1 MKNQLITLTLAEI
14 PKEIRGKMFKYT
26 SDRRKS
32 HPHYFTSTV
41 PELITIEE
49 KEEILDKRNIKISI
63 LGYIPYII
71 VIKCQMEVEDIFRQN
86 EILSWEEKLYN
97 RSYEIISDYEGNKE
111 FSEVYSIF
119 TVEKYEGEPEQFYKY
134 APQIAALLKS
144 ESLVLDKKEIEY
156 TLSSQIKY
164 AEHDLAI
171 IDWDGAFLFDKE
183 GDFSLPIEL
192 LILANLQLLRHR
204 ILDKRLDEQLKE
216 LGNLIKNLNV
226 EKRKWFNKNERIR
239 DMAKDILERRIT
251 WITAFE
257 SLERDIKLIGEWYS
271 ARFYDLASK
280 KLKIE
285 SWRNQIKEKLDFL
298 EGIYESLVDNFSIS
312 AKEKAEWIELI
323 GFFILQIGW
332 FVLIILEFIY
342 FTR

>member
-1 MKNQLITLTLAEI
+1 MKNQLITLTLSEI
-14 PKEIRGKMFKYT
+14 PKEIRGKMLKY
-26 SDRRKS
+26 SEKKKS
-32 HPHYFTSTV
+32 GPHYFSSSV
-41 PELITIEE
+41 PELVIIDE
-49 KEEILDKRNIKISI
+49 KEKEINNKNAKISI
-63 LGYIPYII
+63 LGYIPYILVVKI
-71 VIKCQMEVEDIFRQN
+71 ETEIENIFDQN
-86 EILSWEEKLYN
+86 ETLKWEEKLYKE
-97 RSYEIISDYEGNKE
+97 SYEIINQYGGNEE
-111 FSEVYSIF
+111 FTEVYSIF
-119 TVEKYEGEPEQFYKY
+119 TVEKYEGEPEQFFKY

-192 LILANLQLLRHR
+192 LILANLQLLRYR
-204 ILDKRLDEQLKE
+204 ILDKRLDDQLSQIAHLIQNLKKE
-216 LGNLIKNLNV
+216 KKGWFKKDNKIK
-226 EKRKWFNKNERIR
+226 EI
-239 DMAKDILERRIT
+239 AKDILERRIT
-251 WITAFE
+251 WVTAFE

-271 ARFYDLASK
+271 ARFYELASK

-285 SWRNQIKEKLDFL
+285 SWKNQIKEKLDFL
-298 EGIYESLVDNFSIS
+298 EKIYESLVDNFSIS
-312 AKEKAEWIELI
+312 AKEKAEWVELI